1 MSSRVGIVKLAT
13 AAAFG
18 APLAGGAG
26 ALGVGFMVAFVALE
40 QGIALEL
47 GLDIGLQLEV
57 RQLQKLDRLLQL
69 RRDDKALALPEL

>member
-1 MSSRVGIVKLAT
+1 MANGRAGLVDPVGGGLR
-13 AAAFG
+13 G
-18 APLAGGAG
+18 LGGAG